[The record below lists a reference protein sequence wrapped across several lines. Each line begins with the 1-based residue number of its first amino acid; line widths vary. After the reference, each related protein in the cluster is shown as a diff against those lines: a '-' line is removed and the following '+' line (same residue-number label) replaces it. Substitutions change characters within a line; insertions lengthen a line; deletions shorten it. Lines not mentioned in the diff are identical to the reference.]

1 MEYGKSVDNTE
12 NRNWFLIDS
21 KLGSMNDY
29 TKACRT
35 HWSVGA
41 EYKRSV
47 ESLIGWS
54 IKRAKVKG
62 DLQATEKPVE
72 VFIEWHERTRKRDC
86 DNIQSAQKFIL
97 DALQHFKIIKND
109 SRKYIKQIHH
119 KVVDDK
125 KDFVIVELR
134 EVNEK

>member
-1 MEYGKSVDNTE
+1 MN
-12 NRNWFLIDS
+12 FLIIDA
-21 KLGSMNDY
+21 KLPTLNEY
-29 TKACRT
+29 TVACRS
-35 HWSVGA
+35 HWSRGA
-41 EYKRSV
+41 EFKKSV

-54 IKRAKVKG
+54 IKKSKING
-62 DLQATEKPVE
+62 DLQAVEKPVE
-72 VFIEWHERTRKRDC
+72 VFIEWHEATKKRDV

>member
-1 MEYGKSVDNTE
+1 MN
-12 NRNWFLIDS
+12 FLIIDAQLPS
-21 KLGSMNDY
+21 LNQY
-29 TKACRT
+29 QNACRS
-35 HWSVGA
+35 HWSRGA
-41 EYKRSV
+41 EFKKSI

-54 IKRAKVKG
+54 IKKAKING
-62 DLQATEKPVE
+62 DLQAVEKPVE
-72 VFIEWHERTRKRDC
+72 VFIEWHEATKKRDV

-109 SRKYIKQIHH
+109 SRKYVKQIHH

-134 EVNEK
+134 EVDGK